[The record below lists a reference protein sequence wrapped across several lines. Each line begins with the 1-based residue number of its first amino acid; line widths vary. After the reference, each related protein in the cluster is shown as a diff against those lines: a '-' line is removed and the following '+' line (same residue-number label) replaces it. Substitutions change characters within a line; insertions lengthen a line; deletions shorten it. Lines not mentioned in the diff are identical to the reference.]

1 MSSGY
6 LKLYHKDFFFIKNH
20 DQEASLDDLLELHN
34 DKFFFPPTAVID
46 GELLPKLPHEVVAEG
61 GINTR
66 EIIIGANKDEGLL
79 NTVDLLVNPDY
90 FYDFVRNSWSTVGP
104 MALFGKRAE
113 GNISDITEQDINQ
126 AFEVLEHSIG
136 YIDNFNSEHF
146 DNITDIMTDLY
157 WFSTHTYAELLS
169 QHGVSVYQ
177 YLFTYKG
184 RI

>member
-1 MSSGY
+1 MG
-6 LKLYHKDFFFIKNH
+6 
-20 DQEASLDDLLELHN
+20 
-34 DKFFFPPTAVID
+34 
-46 GELLPKLPHEVVAEG
+46 
-61 GINTR
+61 
-66 EIIIGANKDEGLL
+66 
-79 NTVDLLVNPDY
+79 
-90 FYDFVRNSWSTVGP
+90 
-104 MALFGKRAE
+104 RAE

-169 QHGVSVYQ
+169 QQGVSVYQ

>member
-1 MSSGY
+1 M
-6 LKLYHKDFFFIKNH
+6 KLYCVFRLSETLPQKFLLYSIH

-46 GELLPKLPHEVVAEG
+46 GELLPKLPHEVVTEG

-104 MALFGKRAE
+104 MALLGRELKEIFLTSQSRTLIKLLKYL
-113 GNISDITEQDINQ
+113 STQLDILTTLTVNT
-126 AFEVLEHSIG
+126 L
-136 YIDNFNSEHF
+136 
-146 DNITDIMTDLY
+146 TT
-157 WFSTHTYAELLS
+157 LL
-169 QHGVSVYQ
+169 
-177 YLFTYKG
+177 
-184 RI
+184 I

>member
-6 LKLYHKDFFFIKNH
+6 LKFDHKDFFFIKNH

-90 FYDFVRNSWSTVGP
+90 FYEFVRNSWSTVGP

-113 GNISDITEQDINQ
+113 GNISDITEQDIYQ

-169 QHGVSVYQ
+169 QQGVSVYQ